1 MSTAFFC
8 SFVFFPSVTQE
19 GGSGLIALLDETE
32 QLRKDVKTKDAL
44 LLHNEERLVEVN
56 SQMSQ
61 LEQQNSDTLQLLE
74 EQKELLEAEKN
85 KAQKDLREK
94 EAELRRLRA
103 NRADK
108 ETIETLEIEIMY
120 LRKKIE
126 QQKTRE
132 KDLVKQMVELQGK
145 LEVND
150 IGSLQW
156 IAQNLEKQME
166 GVQPEFERERS
177 QMIYNIYKL
186 LSHIKIPED
195 IVSSCIYL

>member
-1 MSTAFFC
+1 MCTAG
-8 SFVFFPSVTQE
+8 FVFHSVTQE
-19 GGSGLIALLDETE
+19 GGSDLIALLDETE

-61 LEQQNSDTLQLLE
+61 LERQNSDTLQLLE

-132 KDLVKQMVELQGK
+132 KDLVKRMVELQGK

-195 IVSSCIYL
+195 MVSSCIYL

>member
-1 MSTAFFC
+1 MSTAGGFFH
-8 SFVFFPSVTQE
+8 SVTQE
-19 GGSGLIALLDETE
+19 GGSDLIALLDETE

-61 LEQQNSDTLQLLE
+61 LERQNSDTLQLLE

-195 IVSSCIYL
+195 MVSSCIYL

>member
-1 MSTAFFC
+1 MF
-8 SFVFFPSVTQE
+8 FFPSVTQE
-19 GGSGLIALLDETE
+19 GGSDLIALLDETE